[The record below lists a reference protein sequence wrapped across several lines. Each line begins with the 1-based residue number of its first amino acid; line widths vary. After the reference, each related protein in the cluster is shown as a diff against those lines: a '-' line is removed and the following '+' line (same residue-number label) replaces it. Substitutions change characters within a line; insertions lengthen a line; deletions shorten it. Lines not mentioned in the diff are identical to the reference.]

1 MGWLVGR
8 MQEAGALVAQALEL
22 DPNAS
27 LERVAKMHYFRDP
40 AHLQGI
46 LDALRAAP
54 RTTGELCKDF
64 EMSRFGV
71 MKHLAV
77 LVDAGVVLVERRGRE
92 RWNHLNAAPI
102 QEIYRRWIRSF
113 EAEAA
118 DRLLRLKRRVE
129 TSSRE
134 PNMSTST
141 IEFGVATLAVE
152 VTVDSPAE
160 AVWRAL
166 LEDTSSWWHKDF
178 YIGATPRRFVIE
190 ESLGGQMYEDW
201 GDGQG
206 LVWARVIGLQRCALL
221 QLSGESDSD
230 CGGPNRNI
238 MKFTLEEEEGRTRLR
253 LVNTI
258 YGHIDEAGSK
268 SLESGWK
275 LLLEDCLKPWV
286 ESGTQPELP
295 ATLA

>member
-1 MGWLVGR
+1 MSATAPLSAPLPDVFR
-8 MQEAGALVAQALEL
+8 ALA
-22 DPNAS
+22 DPT
-27 LERVAKMHYFRDP
+27 RRI
-40 AHLQGI
+40 I
-46 LDALRAAP
+46 LDALRREP
-54 RTTGELCKDF
+54 RTTGQLCKDF

-77 LVDAGVVLVERRGRE
+77 LVDAGVVLVQRRGRE

-118 DRLLRLKRRVE
+118 DRLLRVERLAE

-134 PNMSTST
+134 PKMSTSMV
-141 IEFGVATLAVE
+141 EFGVVTLVVE
-152 VTVDSPAE
+152 VTVESPAE

-166 LEDTSSWWHKDF
+166 LHETSSWWHKDF
-178 YIGATPRRFVIE
+178 YVGATPRRFVIDE
-190 ESLGGQMYEDW
+190 ALGGQMYEDW

-206 LVWARVIGLQRCALL
+206 LVWAKVTGLQRGKLL
-221 QLSGESDSD
+221 QLSGESDGD

-238 MKFTLEEEEGRTRLR
+238 VKFTLEETGGRTRLR
-253 LVNTI
+253 LVNTV
-258 YGHIDEAGSK
+258 YGHIDEAGSE

-275 LLLEDCLKPWV
+275 LLLEDCLKPYV
-286 ESGTQPELP
+286 ESGAKPELP
-295 ATLA
+295 PSLA